1 MDDVGRVE
9 SQRRE
14 SDLHFFSDL
23 DLQLATYV
31 RLHFHFGQIDAT
43 ADIFSNAIRYYKMN
57 NGL

>member
-14 SDLHFFSDL
+14 SDLHFFPDL

-31 RLHFHFGQIDAT
+31 SLPFHFGQIDAT
-43 ADIFSNAIRYYKMN
+43 ADIFSNAIRYY
-57 NGL
+57 